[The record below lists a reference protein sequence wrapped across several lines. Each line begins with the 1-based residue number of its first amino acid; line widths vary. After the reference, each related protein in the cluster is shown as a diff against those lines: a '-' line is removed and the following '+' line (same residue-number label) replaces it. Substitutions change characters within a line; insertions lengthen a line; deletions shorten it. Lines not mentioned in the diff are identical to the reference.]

1 MTNEEN
7 NSRDADEVV
16 DLLKEFY
23 QPDEQLQEFEEFY
36 QAIEDKLEAA
46 NPLNKIQ
53 NANNQMQDS
62 YLRREQRL
70 EEFITQ
76 LEQTQIIKKQNYQR
90 AKYSKQIL
98 VVAVIIL
105 LIGLTSIAR
114 LQNTNKYNYVSVD
127 SDVVDW
133 NILGLTDLQKDELNK
148 LDKAWHAVESKEQ
161 MLIATKKN
169 LLAEEMQ
176 AEHPDLSLIDKYQ
189 RDILDHEA
197 NLKRERLNSF
207 LEKRFILNE
216 EQSLKLIHEIGK
228 KSIN

>member
-114 LQNTNKYNYVSVD
+114 LQNANKYNYVSVD